1 MFRDD
6 YQTNRAIATLLDH
19 TTMRSLH
26 RLWTV
31 DGPSEYAAELLHA
44 LPPSSERVLLEAAFA
59 IWSGCG
65 PEVYADTE
73 RKLSV
78 AEDRQA
84 LTGLFFAM
92 MDGSP
97 AVDVWIASLGG
108 PLKGPR

>member
-6 YQTNRAIATLLDH
+6 NQTNRAIATLLDH
-19 TTMRSLH
+19 SSMRSLH
-26 RLWTV
+26 RLWTAA
-31 DGPSEYAAELLHA
+31 GPTEYAAELLHA

-65 PEVYADTE
+65 PEVYADVE
-73 RKLSV
+73 RKLSAV
-78 AEDRQA
+78 EDRHA

-97 AVDVWIASLGG
+97 AVDLWIAALGG
-108 PLKGPR
+108 PLR